1 MKHKRSYLILISI
14 LGLCILQITSCTTL
28 WKASQVES
36 TPGPMVPVTEVHVI
50 QFEHIILTWKENSA
64 TSQAVTWR
72 TNSSRS
78 QAFAEI
84 ALADP
89 SPNFLKTSQKYWA
102 ETTELQLED
111 RSVYYHTVNF
121 VNLDPNTIYAYRVGS
136 GEIWSEWFHFR
147 TASDQPD
154 PFAFIFFGDA
164 QKEIFSLWS
173 RAIRSAYAYAPRS
186 RFMIHGGDLV
196 NRANSDRQWDEW
208 FKAGGWIFAMV
219 PSMPVAGNH
228 EYKKGPEG
236 IRTLSKYWR
245 PQFTLPENGIEGL
258 TETVYYIDYQG
269 VRIVSLNSSKSL
281 EEQARWLEIVLEENP
296 NTWTVIVFH
305 HPIFSSAKG
314 RDNLMI
320 RKLWKPIFDKFKVD
334 LVLQGHDHIYVR
346 GRSCQNVANAL
357 RTNNCTVYVTSVSGA
372 KMYRLDPVSWMD
384 RAGENMQLFQVIS
397 FANDTMHYEAVTVT
411 GELYD
416 SFRVIKSRDASK
428 LFIEEISP

>member
-1 MKHKRSYLILISI
+1 M
-14 LGLCILQITSCTTL
+14 
-28 WKASQVES
+28 
-36 TPGPMVPVTEVHVI
+36 PPVAGEHVI
-50 QFEHIILTWKENSA
+50 QFEHIILTWKENPA

-72 TNSSRS
+72 TDSSLS

-84 ALADP
+84 AFADP
-89 SPNFLKTSQKYWA
+89 SPDFLKTSQKYRA
-102 ETTELQLED
+102 ETTELQFND
-111 RSVYYHTVNF
+111 RIVYYHTVNF
-121 VNLDPNTIYAYRVGS
+121 VNLHPDTMYAYRVGS

-147 TASDQPD
+147 TASDKPD

-173 RAIRSAYAYAPRS
+173 RAIRAAYTYAPRS
-186 RFMIHGGDLV
+186 RFMIHAGDLV

-228 EYKKGPEG
+228 EFKKGPGG
-236 IRTLSKYWR
+236 IRTLSKFWR

-269 VRIVSLNSSKSL
+269 VRIISLNSSKSL
-281 EEQARWLEIVLEENP
+281 AEQGRWLETVLEDNP

-305 HPIFSSAKG
+305 HPIFSAAKG
-314 RDNLMI
+314 RENPMI

-334 LVLQGHDHIYVR
+334 LILQGHDHIYAR
-346 GRSCQNVANAL
+346 GRSCRNAENAS
-357 RTNNCTVYVTSVSGA
+357 RTDNCTVYVTSVSGA
-372 KMYRLDPVSWMD
+372 KMYRLDPVDWMD
-384 RAGENMQLFQVIS
+384 RVGENMQLFQVIS
-397 FANDTMHYEAVTVT
+397 FTNDTMHYEAVTVT

-428 LFIEEISP
+428 LFIEEIPP